1 MVQRAAKPLFFVAIY
16 MHHAGHGP
24 IGQCFRAKRPAM
36 PADDDLEPR
45 LGKMRAKGSGRIKSF
60 KNQVLKAAGLAG
72 GIKGAAGRHG
82 RFSGSRIGTG
92 AGVGRVLASRD
103 RFAAFR
109 QRRVLVKVRPMRLG
123 RAKGM
128 DAARA
133 HLRYIQRD
141 GVTREGAP
149 GELYNADSDR
159 ADGKAFIE
167 RQDGDRHQFRFIV
180 SPEDGEQYDD
190 LKSLTRR
197 LMAQVEKDLATRLDW
212 VAVDHFNTGHPHTH
226 IILRG
231 KTDDGRDL
239 VIARDYIS
247 HGLRERAAELV
258 SLDLGPRTD
267 VEIKSRL
274 RREIDQ
280 ERLTALDRR
289 LVKEMDASRVV
300 AAASHDPFWQTLR
313 AGRLQTLGHLGLA
326 EEIEPGQWRLADGL
340 EDTLRRMGERG
351 DIIRTLQRAMTERG
365 APRAL
370 SDYAIFEPAQG
381 RAVTGRVIER
391 GLSDELNDRH
401 YLVIDAT
408 DGRSHYVEIGQGE
421 TTGSI
426 PTGAVVRIAP
436 RPVEARAV
444 DRTVAEIAAAHGGR
458 YSIDIHLRHDPSTTE
473 AFAETHVRRLE
484 AMRRVMKSV
493 DREADGTWIIA
504 PDHVEKAAAFETQQA
519 KAAPVIIDT
528 LSALPI
534 ERQIGCD
541 GATWLDRMAVARE
554 PEPLRDAGFGHAVR
568 EALQGRRQW
577 LIDQGL
583 AQEEQG
589 RMVYRANLLG
599 VLQQRELTRIAG
611 QLSDELGLGYAETR
625 PGDRVEGIYR
635 RPVELASGR
644 FALIEKAREF
654 TLVPWR
660 PVLDRH
666 LDQQVSGVLK
676 GDDINWTIGRDR
688 GGPSVS

>member
-1 MVQRAAKPLFFVAIY
+1 
-16 MHHAGHGP
+16 
-24 IGQCFRAKRPAM
+24 M
-36 PADDDLEPR
+36 PNDDDFEPR

-72 GIKGAAGRHG
+72 GIKGLAARRS
-82 RFSGSRIGTG
+82 RFSGSRIGKG

-109 QRRVLVKVRPMRLG
+109 QRRVLVKVRPMRLD
-123 RAKGM
+123 RAKAM

-149 GELYNADSDR
+149 GELYDANSDH
-159 ADGKAFIE
+159 ADGKAFVE

-197 LMAQVEKDLATRLDW
+197 FMAGVEKDLATRLDW

-239 VIARDYIS
+239 IIARDYIS

-267 VEIKSRL
+267 IEIAAKLSR
-274 RREIDQ
+274 DMNQ

-289 LVKEMDASRVV
+289 LVKEMDAGRIVT
-300 AAASHDPFWQTLR
+300 AASHDPLWQTLR
-313 AGRLQTLGHLGLA
+313 AGRLQTLGRLGLA
-326 EEIEPGQWRLADGL
+326 EEIQPGQWRLADGF

-381 RAVTGRVIER
+381 RPVTGRVIER
-391 GLSDELNDRH
+391 GLSDELNNRH

-421 TTGSI
+421 TTGLI

-436 RPVEARAV
+436 RPTEARAV

-493 DREADGTWIIA
+493 DRETDGTWIISS
-504 PDHVEKAAAFETQQA
+504 DHVEKAAAVEVHQA
-519 KAAPVIIDT
+519 KAAPVIIGT
-528 LSALPI
+528 LSALPV
-534 ERQIGCD
+534 ERQIGSD

-554 PEPLRDAGFGHAVR
+554 PEPLRDAGFGRAVR

-577 LIDQGL
+577 LIDEGL

-589 RMVYRANLLG
+589 RIVYRANLLG
-599 VLQQRELTRIAG
+599 VLRQREIARVAG
-611 QLSDELGLGYAETR
+611 QLSDELGLGYVETR

-635 RPVELASGR
+635 RPIELASGR
-644 FALIEKAREF
+644 FALIEKARDF

-660 PVLDRH
+660 SVLDRH

-676 GDDINWTIGRDR
+676 GDDINWTIGRGR